1 MAGEKHEAAA
11 AAPAAPAGGGKLVPI
26 LTIVNLLATLGIV
39 GMMVMSFQKTKS
51 HQGVEDI
58 DGGHDAAGEHGDGG
72 HGAAAGGHGEDAG
85 HGAPAADHG
94 GGDGHGGGGHGEAA
108 KKSSVNYGTM
118 VALDQFM
125 VNLSTPGSAAAKY
138 VRVNISLEVPN
149 ADVQG
154 EATAKMPQIRNA
166 IIDLFNAKTAREL
179 STADGREYL
188 KEEIRNAINGFMVQG
203 KVKGVF
209 FTYFSLGG

>member
-1 MAGEKHEAAA
+1 MSDEKQEAQATA
-11 AAPAAPAGGGKLVPI
+11 SQSGGGGAGKFVPI

-39 GMMVMSFQKTKS
+39 GMLAVSFQKQKT
-51 HQGVEDI
+51 HVGLEDLE
-58 DGGHDAAGEHGDGG
+58 AGDHGDEGG
-72 HGAAAGGHGEDAG
+72 HGTPTAAQGE
-85 HGAPAADHG
+85 
-94 GGDGHGGGGHGEAA
+94 GHGGAGG
-108 KKSSVNYGTM
+108 KKSSVTYGKM
-118 VALDQFM
+118 LALDQFL
-125 VNLSTPGSAAAKY
+125 VNLSTPGATAPKY

-149 ADVQG
+149 GDVES

-166 IIDLFNAKTAREL
+166 VIDLFNAKTPREL

-203 KVKGVF
+203 KIKGVF

>member
-1 MAGEKHEAAA
+1 MMAF
-11 AAPAAPAGGGKLVPI
+11 
-26 LTIVNLLATLGIV
+26 T
-39 GMMVMSFQKTKS
+39 FQKAKT

-58 DGGHDAAGEHGDGG
+58 DAGGDH
-72 HGAAAGGHGEDAG
+72 AAGGHGEEAG

-94 GGDGHGGGGHGEAA
+94 GGDGHGGADHGAEG

-118 VALDQFM
+118 IALDQFM
-125 VNLSTPGSAAAKY
+125 VNLSTPGSASPKY

-149 ADVQG
+149 GDVQS

-166 IIDLFNAKTAREL
+166 VIDLFNAKTSREL

-203 KVKGVF
+203 KIKGVF